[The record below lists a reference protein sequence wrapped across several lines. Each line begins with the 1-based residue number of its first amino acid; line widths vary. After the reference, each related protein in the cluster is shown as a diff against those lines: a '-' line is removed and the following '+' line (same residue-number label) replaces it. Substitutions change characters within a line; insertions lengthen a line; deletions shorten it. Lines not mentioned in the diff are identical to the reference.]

1 MARRKKPPIASGDEV
16 LAMFTAIMRGE
27 ISERQVKTS
36 PKGEEITESTAKV
49 SERSHAAELLSKQF
63 GLFADSG
70 DDACIDSGTAEEID
84 QLAQR
89 MLAKEGGA

>member
-36 PKGEEITESTAKV
+36 PKGEEVTESTAKV
-49 SERSHAAELLSKQF
+49 SERSHAAELLSRQF
-63 GLFADSG
+63 GLFGGGETRTDCGA
-70 DDACIDSGTAEEID
+70 AEEIERM
-84 QLAQR
+84 AQR
-89 MLAKEGGA
+89 MLARGGDA

>member
-36 PKGEEITESTAKV
+36 PKGEEVTESTAKV
-49 SERSHAAELLSKQF
+49 SERSHAAELLSRQF
-63 GLFADSG
+63 GLFGGETRVDCGAS
-70 DDACIDSGTAEEID
+70 EEIERM
-84 QLAQR
+84 AQR
-89 MLAKEGGA
+89 MLARGGDA